1 MGCGSGRLT
10 VALARSTAAVTG
22 IDTSHTQLARAGE
35 RATEAGV
42 ELRLIES
49 DFNARLPFPEATF
62 DGVVSR
68 LALMAATD
76 PLATLLEL
84 VRVLEPDG
92 RLATALWGSPAAN
105 PWFAIPREAIA
116 TVLGGDRASFAH
128 AFGRLGDP
136 EEAAD
141 VHRRAGLRD
150 VEATLIVSPVAAGG
164 AAEHWSNL
172 VRDNGH
178 FRRIA
183 ATIDDHQRMALMHE
197 LEARLARHR
206 DGDVVSLERTL
217 VLVTGRR

>member
-1 MGCGSGRLT
+1 M
-10 VALARSTAAVTG
+10 
-22 IDTSHTQLARAGE
+22 DTNRAQLARAGE

-42 ELRLIES
+42 ELHLVEY
-49 DFNARLPFPEATF
+49 DFDARLPFPEAAF

-76 PLATLLEL
+76 PIATLLEL

-105 PWFAIPREAIA
+105 PWFAIPRDAIA
-116 TVLGGDRASFAH
+116 TVLGPDRASFAH

-136 EEAAD
+136 AEAAD
-141 VHRRAGLRD
+141 VHRAAGLRD
-150 VEATLIVSPVAAGG
+150 VEATLIVSPVAVGS

-183 ATIDDHQRMALMHE
+183 ATIDDDEATALMHE
-197 LEARLARHR
+197 LEARLTPLRV
-206 DGDVVSLERTL
+206 GEVVQLERTL
-217 VLVTGRR
+217 VLVSGRR